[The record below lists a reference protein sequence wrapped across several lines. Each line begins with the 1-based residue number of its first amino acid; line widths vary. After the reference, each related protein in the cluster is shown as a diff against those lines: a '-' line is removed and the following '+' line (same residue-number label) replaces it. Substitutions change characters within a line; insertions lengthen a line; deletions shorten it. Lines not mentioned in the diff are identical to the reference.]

1 MEKNGFRG
9 VNMLKKKR
17 MYLIGLLCLGLMGYT
32 VEAEQVEKQL
42 LEVQEEQNDHE
53 PIEALEELKE
63 TDTLEQMKEVWG
75 IEEKLQDA
83 FKIDP
88 IRFKSFMSQEGV
100 ISQNDFA
107 RLLCYTLRL
116 SPIYTQLPEED
127 PYIAALKQVN
137 IWSETI
143 PLQITEFDQAI
154 IEECIQRAQ
163 SYQIEPI
170 NTPFFKA
177 APIGFIQKSDMRL
190 QVKEQIYPMYVL
202 NDVNYVRLSDLRQIG
217 FKFTAYE
224 NYKQLTLQDNTGVL
238 PKVPEVKP
246 LANQVVTLHT
256 EKIYIG
262 NVLSYALTCGEEVL
276 IPIRSLGEYYDL
288 SIEEKL
294 CILAEKNN
302 KSTDYL
308 ELTPGLVRNVSD
320 QVLQVQMVSVFWNGK
335 EFIEDHFTIQDLM
348 PGESYPL
355 HEGLYI
361 LQEEVIHVS
370 TMVAEIQTEMNKMM
384 FPYRNYGQHT
394 EGVLKNY
401 TRYQNETLETYM
413 NKLFPETKI
422 IGTMKYSTK
431 GFQKGEKVEVWAAED
446 GYCYYLLKG
455 GKKIEVPWSSVNIPP
470 NPSVCKEQVPNEVIE
485 SYVNNKQVKS
495 KTPYFIWTDL
505 YRQRTYVFKKQDGL
519 WKILRSM
526 PTSTGNNKTPTPTGE
541 FEVKGYVPAFGMNK
555 GYRCKNALHLFGDYL
570 YHSVMF
576 DVKGRYVLQG
586 QGQLG
591 ERASH
596 GCLRLSP
603 ENSEWLY
610 KTIPLGTKVWI
621 K

>member
-9 VNMLKKKR
+9 VKMLKKKR
-17 MYLIGLLCLGLMGYT
+17 MYLVGLLCLGLMGYT
-32 VEAEQVEKQL
+32 VEAEQIETQL
-42 LEVQEEQNDHE
+42 LEVQEEQEFIETFDESQEMDQTE
-53 PIEALEELKE
+53 PVTQVWDMEKELQE
-63 TDTLEQMKEVWG
+63 M
-75 IEEKLQDA
+75 LQ
-83 FKIDP
+83 IDP
-88 IRFKSFMSQEGV
+88 VRFESFVTQEHV

-107 RLLCYTLRL
+107 RMLCYALKL

-127 PYIAALKQVN
+127 PYITALKQVN
-137 IWSETI
+137 IWSDMI
-143 PLQITEFDQAI
+143 PQQITEFDQTI
-154 IEECIQRAQ
+154 IEACLKRVQEYQLK
-163 SYQIEPI
+163 QIE
-170 NTPFFKA
+170 TRFFKP
-177 APIGFIQKSDMRL
+177 APLGFIQKSDMRL
-190 QVKEQIYPMYVL
+190 QVQEQVYPMYVL
-202 NDVNYVRLSDLRQIG
+202 NNVNYVRLSDLRQIG
-217 FKFTAYE
+217 FQLITNE
-224 NYKQLTLQDNTGVL
+224 HYKQLFLQNQTPVL

-262 NVLSYALTCGEEVL
+262 NVLTYALSCGEDIL
-276 IPIRSLGEYYDL
+276 IPIRSLGEYFNL
-288 SIEEKL
+288 NIEQQL
-294 CILAEKNN
+294 CVLTETSH
-302 KSTDYL
+302 KSTEYIQV
-308 ELTPGLVRNVSD
+308 TPGLVRNVSD
-320 QVLQVQMVSVFWNGK
+320 QILQVKVVSVFWNG
-335 EFIEDHFTIQDLM
+335 EALIEDELIIEDLM
-348 PGESYPL
+348 PGEAYPL
-355 HEGLYI
+355 REGLYS
-361 LQEEVIHVS
+361 LSETTMHVS
-370 TMVAEIQTEMNKMM
+370 TLVAEIQEDTKNMS
-384 FPYRNYGQHT
+384 FSYRNYGQHT
-394 EGVLKNY
+394 QEVLKAY
-401 TRYQNETLETYM
+401 TRNENETIEGYVK
-413 NKLFPETKI
+413 KLFPETKI

-446 GYCYYLLKG
+446 GYCYYLLKN
-455 GKKIEVPWSSVNIPP
+455 GKKIEVPWSSVSIPP

-485 SYVNNKQVKS
+485 NYVNHKQVKS

-505 YRQRTYVFKKQDGL
+505 YRQRTYVFKKQDGM

-586 QGQLG
+586 QGELG